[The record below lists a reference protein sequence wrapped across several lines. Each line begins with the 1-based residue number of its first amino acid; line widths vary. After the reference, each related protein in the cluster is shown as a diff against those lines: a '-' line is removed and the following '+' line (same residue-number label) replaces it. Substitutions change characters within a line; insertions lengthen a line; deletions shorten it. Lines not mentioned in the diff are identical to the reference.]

1 MVAKKDCSYMLG
13 QVYGRWTVT
22 RVYRKG
28 THNVADCTCSCGN
41 SKQGIRISTIENG
54 ESHSCGCYAK
64 ERASKLNTTHGNS
77 KHPMFQAYYDMV
89 RRCTNPSRKDYHHY
103 GGRGIKVCD
112 RWLEPNG
119 EGFKNFLEDSKDF
132 EGEGGEIDR
141 VDVDGNYCPEN
152 CKWATRKEQTRNTRF
167 NHVIEYKGES
177 KCMAEWAED
186 FGIPYRILQDRL
198 GKLGWS
204 VEKAFT
210 HPFKVKRVVL
220 CREGKQFLTNEV
232 FKLPPNH
239 YCKARRLGINFH
251 QYLATL
257 FKDDFSVVLHL
268 AQDEIGVKYLDMDL
282 GEINLNLT
290 PEFEQ
295 YCRDNGLTIGG
306 RLV

>member
-13 QVYGRWTVT
+13 QVYGRWTVI

-28 THNVADCTCSCGN
+28 RYNVADCTCSCGN

-54 ESHSCGCYAK
+54 ESRSCGCYAK
-64 ERASKLNTTHGNS
+64 ECTSKLNTTHGNS

-89 RRCTNPSRKDYHHY
+89 RRCTNPSRKDYNHY
-103 GGRGIKVCD
+103 GGRGIKVCE

-119 EGFKNFLEDSKDF
+119 EGFRNFLADSEKF
-132 EGEGGEIDR
+132 EGEGSEIDR
-141 VDVDGNYCPEN
+141 KDVNGDYCPEN

-167 NHVIEYKGES
+167 NHVIEYNGES

-186 FGIPYRILQDRL
+186 LGIPYRILQDRL

-204 VEKAFT
+204 VEKAFNT
-210 HPFKVKRVVL
+210 PFRVKRIVL
-220 CREGKQFLTNEV
+220 SRWSEKFVASEV
-232 FKLPPNH
+232 FKSPLSH
-239 YCKARRLGINFH
+239 YRKADKLGISFH
-251 QYLATL
+251 QYVATL
-257 FKDDFSVVLHL
+257 FESDFVVTIDV
-268 AQDEIGVKYLDMDL
+268 AQESIGIESARIDL
-282 GEINLNLT
+282 GEISLNLR